1 MEGIDYVDEKEGKY
15 DTNAIIGLTSKIFQ
29 HIRGHKF
36 KKFPIKRHPESQ

>member
-29 HIRGHKF
+29 YKF